1 MDHILVDDFIIDEDD
16 TATSPKADREKR
28 NGRQAGSNKADAKP
42 SWRDNCYSAAE
53 LRRRTFP
60 PVAFC
65 VPDLIPEG
73 LTLIA
78 GKPKIGKSWLALD
91 VCIGVALGR
100 FCLGERKPT
109 QGSVLYAAM

>member
-1 MDHILVDDFIIDEDD
+1 MNADVFTCGDAND
-16 TATSPKADREKR
+16 TLRKYGPDALRARFDKSIRYKAEHKTNGKAHSRREQP
-28 NGRQAGSNKADAKP
+28 NAEAKLT
-42 SWRDNCYSAAE
+42 WRDSCYSAAE
-53 LRRRTFP
+53 LRSRTFP

-91 VCIGVALGR
+91 VCIAVALGR
-100 FCLGERKPT
+100 FC
-109 QGSVLYAAM
+109 